1 MYLDT
6 DVIMQKPFD
15 ELLNQEAFIG
25 FSCDCALCTAVVG
38 AQKGAT
44 FIKGILEMYDTG
56 KFYTEESLK
65 MEKRKQSIVMENGL
79 HQMNIGRGIQYV
91 HIRILY

>member
-1 MYLDT
+1 MVHFYGYEIDKT
-6 DVIMQKPFD
+6 
-15 ELLNQEAFIG
+15 AYIG
-25 FSCDCALCTAVVG
+25 LSYVFPNH
-38 AQKGAT
+38 
-44 FIKGILEMYDTG
+44 
-56 KFYTEESLK
+56 LK

>member
-1 MYLDT
+1 MTL
-6 DVIMQKPFD
+6 
-15 ELLNQEAFIG
+15 ENFIR
-25 FSCDCALCTAVVG
+25 
-38 AQKGAT
+38 KHH
-44 FIKGILEMYDTG
+44 
-56 KFYTEESLK
+56 LK